1 MQYVTKNSKAVND
14 VTFAQKVK
22 KTGQVNISPCYQC
35 LTCTL
40 GCPVAFAMDYRP
52 NQLIRM
58 IQLGLKEP
66 VLSSS
71 AIWLCANCETC
82 VTRCPNEVDI
92 SKLMDT
98 LRKMSLDEGLASQK
112 SITSFNQSFLESVRR
127 WGKQF
132 EVPMLLQFKLM
143 TGDLF
148 SDMDLGIKMLLK
160 GKLKLTPP
168 HFNNS
173 TAIKAIFKKSES
185 PSE

>member
-1 MQYVTKNSKAVND
+1 MQYVAENNKTVND
-14 VTFAQKVK
+14 ATFALKVRK
-22 KTGQVNISPCYQC
+22 MGQVNISPCYQC

-58 IQLGLKEP
+58 VQLGLKET

-82 VTRCPNEVDI
+82 AARCPNEVDI

-112 SITSFNQSFLESVRR
+112 SIISFNQSFLESVRR

-132 EVPMLLQFKLM
+132 ELPMLLRFKLM

-148 SDMDLGIKMLLK
+148 SDMDLGIKMILN

-168 HFNNS
+168 HFKSS

-185 PSE
+185 HSE